1 MRKLFIP
8 LLLCSAL
15 EANEKN
21 GFFIEAGFETGL
33 LEGTQTQEKN
43 YTTTQTTTKTTTN
56 NYNYLPLNS
65 ILQRATNLFKDADIS
80 KLSFSSLSPVR
91 ASLDLSGHLT
101 IENFLPYNLN
111 NVKLSFTDA
120 QGNVIDLGVIETL
133 PKQSKIVLSYQ
144 QFNETKQV
152 FDNIMEEQKKYYEK
166 EAERRKNKTTSSVS
180 ETNREPS
187 FTFPTFEVLSTPH
200 SDPNTQ
206 RVFEALSKINTNLV
220 MKYSD
225 TNNFESA
232 KDKTEKFTAKT
243 AEEFTNLMLNMIAVL
258 DSQSWG
264 DAILNAP
271 FEFTDNKQS
280 GECTNKGDSNDNCV
294 YPQKNGLVKS
304 NVDKKYVLDKQ
315 SIVNNFRGKT
325 DLDVSLLNGAGVD
338 GLGSNTTPTNND
350 DGKNYGQLA
359 VVASALNPQ
368 KLFGTDYKTINLADL
383 RAILHEFSHT
393 KGYTHN
399 GNMTYQRVPVVGSN
413 GQQEKKDDGAL
424 KDSDGLPYNV
434 CSLYGGQ
441 GQPSFPSNYPNSIYH
456 NCADVPAGFLGV
468 TAAVWQQ
475 LINQNALPINF
486 ANLNSQTN
494 YNLNAT
500 LNTQDMANSV
510 IGTIQKTLTATSTTT
525 TTSYHHSKS
534 LQRFRSPLLGI
545 NVKIGYQNYFNDF
558 IGLAYYGII
567 KYNYAKAANQKVQ
580 QLSYGGGIDLLL
592 DFITTYSN
600 KNSPTGIQ
608 TRRNFS
614 SSFGIFGG
622 LRGLYNSYYAL
633 NKVKGSG
640 NLDAATGLNYRYKHS
655 KYSVGISIPL
665 IQRKASVISSGSDYT
680 NSFVFNEGA
689 SHFKVFFN
697 YGWVF

>member
-33 LEGTQTQEKN
+33 LEGTQTQEKRH
-43 YTTTQTTTKTTTN
+43 TTTKNTYAT
-56 NYNYLPLNS
+56 YNYLPTDAVLK
-65 ILQRATNLFKDADIS
+65 RAANLFTDAKSIS
-80 KLSFSSLSPVR
+80 QLNFSSLSPVKV
-91 ASLDLSGHLT
+91 LYIGGKLT

-120 QGNVIDLGVIETL
+120 QGNVIDLGVIETI
-133 PKQSKIVLSYQ
+133 PKHSKIVLPG
-144 QFNETKQV
+144 EA
-152 FDNIMEEQKKYYEK
+152 FDSLK
-166 EAERRKNKTTSSVS
+166 EAFDKIDPYTFFLPKFEATSTSVS
-180 ETNREPS
+180 
-187 FTFPTFEVLSTPH
+187 
-200 SDPNTQ
+200 DANTQ
-206 RVFEALSKINTNLV
+206 RVFETLNKIKTNLI
-220 MKYSD
+220 MKYSSENPSNFN
-225 TNNFESA
+225 TCPYNNNGNT
-232 KDKTEKFTAKT
+232 KNDCWQPFTPQT

-271 FEFTDNKQS
+271 FDFTNSPTDCDNDPSKCVNPGINGRVDSKVDQQYVLNKQ
-280 GECTNKGDSNDNCV
+280 G
-294 YPQKNGLVKS
+294 
-304 NVDKKYVLDKQ
+304 
-315 SIVNNFRGKT
+315 IVNNFRKKIEI
-325 DLDVSLLNGAGVD
+325 D
-338 GLGSNTTPTNND
+338 
-350 DGKNYGQLA
+350 A
-359 VVASALNPQ
+359 VVLKNSGVVGLANGYGNDGEYGTLGVEAYALDPK
-368 KLFGTDYKTINLADL
+368 KLFGNNLKTINLQDL
-383 RAILHEFSHT
+383 RTILHEFSHT
-393 KGYTHN
+393 KGYGHN
-399 GNMTYQRVPVVGSN
+399 GNMTYQRVPTGQNEN
-413 GQQEKKDDGAL
+413 GKP

-434 CSLYGGQ
+434 CSLYGSQ
-441 GQPSFPSNYPNSIYH
+441 GQSTFPSNYPNSIYH

-486 ANLNSQTN
+486 ANLGSQTN
-494 YNLNAT
+494 YNLNAS
-500 LNTQDMANSV
+500 LNTQDLANSMLS
-510 IGTIQKTLTATSTTT
+510 TIQKTFVTSSVTNHYV
-525 TTSYHHSKS
+525 SSAS
-534 LQRFRSPLLGI
+534 QSFRSPILGV
-545 NVKIGYQNYFNDF
+545 NAKIGYQNYFNDF

-600 KNSPTGIQ
+600 KNSPTDIQ
-608 TRRNFS
+608 TRKNFS

-640 NLDAATGLNYRYKHS
+640 NLDVATGLNYRYKHS

-665 IQRKASVISSGSDYT
+665 IQRKASIISSNGDYT

>member
-1 MRKLFIP
+1 MRKLFTSF
-8 LLLCSAL
+8 LLFSAL

-33 LEGTQTQEKN
+33 LEGTQTQEKRH
-43 YTTTQTTTKTTTN
+43 TTTKNTYAT
-56 NYNYLPLNS
+56 YNYLPTDAVLK
-65 ILQRATNLFKDADIS
+65 RAANLFTDAKSIS
-80 KLSFSSLSPVR
+80 QLNFSSLSPVKV
-91 ASLDLSGHLT
+91 LYIGGKLT
-101 IENFLPYNLN
+101 IENFLPYNLS
-111 NVKLSFTDA
+111 NVKISFTDA
-120 QGNVIDLGVIETL
+120 QGNMIDLGVIETI
-133 PKQSKIVLSYQ
+133 PKHSKIVLPG
-144 QFNETKQV
+144 EA
-152 FDNIMEEQKKYYEK
+152 FDSLK
-166 EAERRKNKTTSSVS
+166 EALDKIDPYTFFFPKFEATSTSVS
-180 ETNREPS
+180 
-187 FTFPTFEVLSTPH
+187 
-200 SDPNTQ
+200 DANTQ
-206 RVFEALSKINTNLV
+206 RVFETLNKIKTNLI
-220 MKYSD
+220 MKYSSENPSNFN
-225 TNNFESA
+225 TCPYHNNT
-232 KDKTEKFTAKT
+232 KNDCWQPFTPQT

-271 FEFTDNKQS
+271 FDFTNSSTDCDNDPSKCVNPGINGRVDSKVDQQYVLNKQ
-280 GECTNKGDSNDNCV
+280 G
-294 YPQKNGLVKS
+294 
-304 NVDKKYVLDKQ
+304 
-315 SIVNNFRGKT
+315 IVNNFRKKIEI
-325 DLDVSLLNGAGVD
+325 D
-338 GLGSNTTPTNND
+338 
-350 DGKNYGQLA
+350 A
-359 VVASALNPQ
+359 VVLKNSGVVGLANGYGNDGEYGTLGVEAYALDPK
-368 KLFGTDYKTINLADL
+368 KLFGNNLKTINLEDL
-383 RAILHEFSHT
+383 RTILHEFSHT
-393 KGYTHN
+393 KGYGHN
-399 GNMTYQRVPVVGSN
+399 GNMTYQRVPTGQNEN
-413 GQQEKKDDGAL
+413 GKP

-441 GQPSFPSNYPNSIYH
+441 GQSAFPSNYPNSIYH

-486 ANLNSQTN
+486 ANLGSQTN
-494 YNLNAT
+494 YNLNAS
-500 LNTQDMANSV
+500 LNTQDLANSMLS
-510 IGTIQKTLTATSTTT
+510 TIQKTFLTSSVTNHYFSSASQ
-525 TTSYHHSKS
+525 S
-534 LQRFRSPLLGI
+534 FRSPILGV
-545 NVKIGYQNYFNDF
+545 NAKIGYQNYFNDF

-600 KNSPTGIQ
+600 KNNPIDIQ

-640 NLDAATGLNYRYKHS
+640 NLDVATGLNYRYKHS

-665 IQRKASVISSGSDYT
+665 IQRKASIVSSNGDYT
-680 NSFVFNEGA
+680 NSLVFNEGA

>member
-33 LEGTQTQEKN
+33 LEGAQTQEKRH
-43 YTTTQTTTKTTTN
+43 TTTKNTYAT
-56 NYNYLPLNS
+56 YNYLPTDAVLK
-65 ILQRATNLFKDADIS
+65 RAANLFTDAKSIS
-80 KLSFSSLSPVR
+80 QLNFSSLSPVKV
-91 ASLDLSGHLT
+91 LYIGGKLT
-101 IENFLPYNLN
+101 IENFLPYNLS

-120 QGNVIDLGVIETL
+120 QGNIIDLGVIETI
-133 PKQSKIVLSYQ
+133 PKHSKIVLPG
-144 QFNETKQV
+144 EA
-152 FDNIMEEQKKYYEK
+152 FDSLK
-166 EAERRKNKTTSSVS
+166 EAFDKIDPYTFFFPKFEATSTSVS
-180 ETNREPS
+180 
-187 FTFPTFEVLSTPH
+187 
-200 SDPNTQ
+200 DANTQ
-206 RVFEALSKINTNLV
+206 RVFETLNKIKTNLI
-220 MKYSD
+220 MKYSNENPSNFS
-225 TNNFESA
+225 TCPYNNNGNT
-232 KDKTEKFTAKT
+232 KNDCWQPFTPQT

-271 FEFTDNKQS
+271 FDFTNSSTDCDNDPSKCVNPGINGRVDSKVDQQYVLNKQ
-280 GECTNKGDSNDNCV
+280 G
-294 YPQKNGLVKS
+294 
-304 NVDKKYVLDKQ
+304 
-315 SIVNNFRGKT
+315 IVNNFRKKIEI
-325 DLDVSLLNGAGVD
+325 D
-338 GLGSNTTPTNND
+338 
-350 DGKNYGQLA
+350 A
-359 VVASALNPQ
+359 VVLKNSGVVGLANGYGNDGEYGTLGVEAYALDPT
-368 KLFGTDYKTINLADL
+368 KLFGNNLKTINLADL
-383 RAILHEFSHT
+383 RTILHEFSHT

-399 GNMTYQRVPVVGSN
+399 GNMTYQRVPTGQNEN
-413 GQQEKKDDGAL
+413 GKP
-424 KDSDGLPYNV
+424 KDSDGFPYNV

-441 GQPSFPSNYPNSIYH
+441 GQSAFPSNYPNSIYH
-456 NCADVPAGFLGV
+456 NCTDVPAGFLGV

-494 YNLNAT
+494 YNLNAS
-500 LNTQDMANSV
+500 LNTQDLANSMLS
-510 IGTIQKTLTATSTTT
+510 TIQKTFVTSSVTNHYF
-525 TTSYHHSKS
+525 SSAS
-534 LQRFRSPLLGI
+534 QNFRSPILGV
-545 NVKIGYQNYFNDF
+545 NAKIGYQNYFNDF

-600 KNSPTGIQ
+600 KNSPIDIQ

-640 NLDAATGLNYRYKHS
+640 NLDVATGLNYRYKHS

-665 IQRKASVISSGSDYT
+665 IQRKASIVSSNGDYT

>member
-8 LLLCSAL
+8 LLLFSAL

-33 LEGTQTQEKN
+33 LEGTQTQEKRH
-43 YTTTQTTTKTTTN
+43 TTTKNTYAT
-56 NYNYLPLNS
+56 YNYLPTDT
-65 ILQRATNLFKDADIS
+65 ILKRAANLFTDAKSIS
-80 KLSFSSLSPVR
+80 QLNFSSLSPVKV
-91 ASLDLSGHLT
+91 LYIGGKLT
-101 IENFLPYNLN
+101 IENFLPYNLS

-120 QGNVIDLGVIETL
+120 QGNIIDLGVIETI
-133 PKQSKIVLSYQ
+133 PKHSKIVLPG
-144 QFNETKQV
+144 EA
-152 FDNIMEEQKKYYEK
+152 FDSLK
-166 EAERRKNKTTSSVS
+166 EAFDKIGPYTFFLPKFEATSTSVS
-180 ETNREPS
+180 
-187 FTFPTFEVLSTPH
+187 
-200 SDPNTQ
+200 DANTQ
-206 RVFEALSKINTNLV
+206 RVFETLNKIKTNLI
-220 MKYSD
+220 MKYSSENP
-225 TNNFESA
+225 NNFNTCPYNNNGNT
-232 KDKTEKFTAKT
+232 KNDCWQPFTPQT

-264 DAILNAP
+264 DAVLNAP
-271 FEFTDNKQS
+271 FEFTNSSTDCDNDPSKCVNPGINGRVDSKVDQQYVLNKQ
-280 GECTNKGDSNDNCV
+280 G
-294 YPQKNGLVKS
+294 
-304 NVDKKYVLDKQ
+304 
-315 SIVNNFRGKT
+315 IVNNFRKKIEI
-325 DLDVSLLNGAGVD
+325 D
-338 GLGSNTTPTNND
+338 
-350 DGKNYGQLA
+350 A
-359 VVASALNPQ
+359 VVLKNSGVVGLANGYGNDGEYGTLGVEAYALEPT
-368 KLFGTDYKTINLADL
+368 KLFGNNLKTINLADL
-383 RAILHEFSHT
+383 RTILHEFSHT
-393 KGYTHN
+393 KGYGHN
-399 GNMTYQRVPVVGSN
+399 GNMTYQRVPTGQNEN
-413 GQQEKKDDGAL
+413 GKP

-441 GQPSFPSNYPNSIYH
+441 GQSAFPSNYPNSIYH

-486 ANLNSQTN
+486 ANLGSQTN
-494 YNLNAT
+494 YNLNAS
-500 LNTQDMANSV
+500 LNTQDLANSMLS
-510 IGTIQKTLTATSTTT
+510 TIQKTFVTSSVTNHYF
-525 TTSYHHSKS
+525 SSAS
-534 LQRFRSPLLGI
+534 QSFRSPILGV
-545 NVKIGYQNYFNDF
+545 NAKIGYQNYFNDF

-580 QLSYGGGIDLLL
+580 QLSYGGGIDLLV

-600 KNSPTGIQ
+600 KNSSIDIQ

-640 NLDAATGLNYRYKHS
+640 NLDVATGLNYRYKHS

-665 IQRKASVISSGSDYT
+665 IQRKASVVSSDGDYT

>member
-8 LLLCSAL
+8 LLLCSVL

-33 LEGTQTQEKN
+33 LEGTQTQEKRH
-43 YTTTQTTTKTTTN
+43 TTTKNTYAT
-56 NYNYLPLNS
+56 YNYLPTDT
-65 ILQRATNLFKDADIS
+65 ILKRAANLFTNAEAIS
-80 KLSFSSLSPVR
+80 KLKFSSLSPVR
-91 ASLDLSGHLT
+91 VLYMLNGQLT
-101 IENFLPYNLN
+101 IENFLPYNLS

-120 QGNVIDLGVIETL
+120 QGNVIDLGVIETI
-133 PKQSKIVLSYQ
+133 PKHSKIVLPG
-144 QFNETKQV
+144 ET
-152 FDNIMEEQKKYYEK
+152 FDSLKIDPYTLFLPKI
-166 EAERRKNKTTSSVS
+166 EATSTSVS
-180 ETNREPS
+180 
-187 FTFPTFEVLSTPH
+187 
-200 SDPNTQ
+200 DANTQ
-206 RVFEALSKINTNLV
+206 RVFETLNKIKTNLV
-220 MKYSD
+220 VNYRNENK
-225 TNNFESA
+225 FEGHQNHWEA
-232 KDKTEKFTAKT
+232 FTPQT

-271 FEFTDNKQS
+271 FEFT
-280 GECTNKGDSNDNCV
+280 NKGGEECDTGKENECV
-294 YPQKNGLVKS
+294 NPGTNGLVNSQNKS
-304 NVDKKYVLDKQ
+304 YVLNKQ
-315 SIVNNFRGKT
+315 DIVNKFRNKA
-325 DLDVSLLNGAGVD
+325 DLDVVVLKDSGVV
-338 GLGSNTTPTNND
+338 GLGSDITPSNND
-350 DGKNYGQLA
+350 DGKHYGQLG
-359 VVASALNPQ
+359 VVASALDPT
-368 KLFGTDYKTINLADL
+368 KLFGNDLKTIKLEDL
-383 RAILHEFSHT
+383 RTILHEFSHT
-393 KGYTHN
+393 KGYGHN
-399 GNMTYQRVPVVGSN
+399 GNMTYQRVPTGQNEN
-413 GQQEKKDDGAL
+413 GKP

-441 GQPSFPSNYPNSIYH
+441 GQSAFPSNYPNSIYH

-486 ANLNSQTN
+486 ANLGSQTN
-494 YNLNAT
+494 YNLNAS
-500 LNTQDMANSV
+500 LNTQDLANSMLS
-510 IGTIQKTLTATSTTT
+510 TIQKTFVTSSVTNHY
-525 TTSYHHSKS
+525 SSS
-534 LQRFRSPLLGI
+534 ASQSFRSPILGV
-545 NVKIGYQNYFNDF
+545 NAKIGYQNYFNDF

-567 KYNYAKAANQKVQ
+567 KYNYAKASSEKVQ
-580 QLSYGGGIDLLL
+580 QLSYGGGIDLLV

-622 LRGLYNSYYAL
+622 LRGLYNSYYVL

-640 NLDAATGLNYRYKHS
+640 NLDVATGLNYRYKHS

>member
-1 MRKLFIP
+1 MKKLFIP
-8 LLLCSAL
+8 LLLFSAL

-33 LEGTQTQEKN
+33 LEGTQTQEKRH
-43 YTTTQTTTKTTTN
+43 TTTKNTYAT
-56 NYNYLPLNS
+56 YNYLPTDT
-65 ILQRATNLFKDADIS
+65 ILKRAANLFTNAEAIS
-80 KLSFSSLSPVR
+80 KLKFSSLSPVR
-91 ASLDLSGHLT
+91 VLYMYNGQLT

-120 QGNVIDLGVIETL
+120 QGNVIDLGVIETI
-133 PKQSKIVLSYQ
+133 PKHSKIVLPG
-144 QFNETKQV
+144 EA
-152 FDNIMEEQKKYYEK
+152 FDGLKIDPYTFLPKI
-166 EAERRKNKTTSSVS
+166 EATSTSVS
-180 ETNREPS
+180 
-187 FTFPTFEVLSTPH
+187 
-200 SDPNTQ
+200 DANTQ
-206 RVFEALSKINTNLV
+206 RVFETLNKIKTNLV
-220 MKYSD
+220 VNYRNENK
-225 TNNFESA
+225 FEGHQNHWEA
-232 KDKTEKFTAKT
+232 FTPQT

-271 FEFTDNKQS
+271 FEFT
-280 GECTNKGDSNDNCV
+280 NKGGEECDTSKENECV
-294 YPQKNGLVKS
+294 NPGTNGLVNPQNKS
-304 NVDKKYVLDKQ
+304 YVLNKQ
-315 SIVNNFRGKT
+315 DIVNKFRNKA
-325 DLDVSLLNGAGVD
+325 DLDVVVLKDSGVV
-338 GLGSNTTPTNND
+338 GLGSDITPSNND
-350 DGKNYGQLA
+350 DGKHYGQLG
-359 VVASALNPQ
+359 VVASALDPK
-368 KLFGTDYKTINLADL
+368 KLFGNDLKTINLEDL

-393 KGYTHN
+393 KGYGHN
-399 GNMTYQRVPVVGSN
+399 GNMTYQRVPTGQNEN
-413 GQQEKKDDGAL
+413 GKP

-434 CSLYGGQ
+434 CSLYGGSN
-441 GQPSFPSNYPNSIYH
+441 QPAFPSNYPNSIYH
-456 NCADVPAGFLGV
+456 NCTDVPAGFLGV

-494 YNLNAT
+494 YNLNAS
-500 LNTQDMANSV
+500 LNTQDLANSMLS
-510 IGTIQKTLTATSTTT
+510 TIQKTFVTSSVTNHY
-525 TTSYHHSKS
+525 SSS
-534 LQRFRSPLLGI
+534 ASQSFRSPILGV
-545 NVKIGYQNYFNDF
+545 NAKIGYQNYFNDF

-567 KYNYAKAANQKVQ
+567 KYNYAKASSEKVQ
-580 QLSYGGGIDLLL
+580 QLSYGGGIDLLV

-600 KNSPTGIQ
+600 KNNPTGVQ
-608 TRRNFS
+608 TRKNFS

-640 NLDAATGLNYRYKHS
+640 NLDVATGLNYRYKHS

-665 IQRKASVISSGSDYT
+665 IQRKASVVSSGSDYT

>member
-8 LLLCSAL
+8 LLLFSTL

-33 LEGTQTQEKN
+33 LEGTQTQEKRH
-43 YTTTQTTTKTTTN
+43 TTTKNTYAT
-56 NYNYLPLNS
+56 YNYLPTDT
-65 ILQRATNLFKDADIS
+65 ILKRAANLFTDAKSIS
-80 KLSFSSLSPVR
+80 QLNFSSLSPVKV
-91 ASLDLSGHLT
+91 LYIGGKLT
-101 IENFLPYNLN
+101 IENFLPYNLS

-120 QGNVIDLGVIETL
+120 QGNVTDLGVIETI
-133 PKQSKIVLSYQ
+133 PKHSKIVLPG
-144 QFNETKQV
+144 EA
-152 FDNIMEEQKKYYEK
+152 FDSLK
-166 EAERRKNKTTSSVS
+166 EAFDKIGPYTFFLPKFEATSTSVS
-180 ETNREPS
+180 
-187 FTFPTFEVLSTPH
+187 
-200 SDPNTQ
+200 DANTQ
-206 RVFEALSKINTNLV
+206 RVFETLNKIKTNLI
-220 MKYSD
+220 MKYSNENPSNFN
-225 TNNFESA
+225 TCPYNNNGNT
-232 KDKTEKFTAKT
+232 KNDCWQPFTPQT

-271 FEFTDNKQS
+271 FDFTNSSTDCDNDPSKCVNPGINGRVDSKVDQQYVLNKQ
-280 GECTNKGDSNDNCV
+280 G
-294 YPQKNGLVKS
+294 
-304 NVDKKYVLDKQ
+304 
-315 SIVNNFRGKT
+315 IVNNFRKKIEI
-325 DLDVSLLNGAGVD
+325 D
-338 GLGSNTTPTNND
+338 
-350 DGKNYGQLA
+350 A
-359 VVASALNPQ
+359 VVLKNSGVVGLANGYGNDGEYGTLGVEAYALEPQ
-368 KLFGTDYKTINLADL
+368 KLFGNNLKTINLEDL
-383 RAILHEFSHT
+383 RTILHEFSHT
-393 KGYTHN
+393 KGYGHN
-399 GNMTYQRVPVVGSN
+399 GNMTYQRVPTGQNEN
-413 GQQEKKDDGAL
+413 GKP

-441 GQPSFPSNYPNSIYH
+441 GQSAFPSNYPNSIYH

-486 ANLNSQTN
+486 ANLGSQTN
-494 YNLNAT
+494 YNLNAS
-500 LNTQDMANSV
+500 LNTQDLANSML
-510 IGTIQKTLTATSTTT
+510 GTIQKTFVTSSVTNHYF
-525 TTSYHHSKS
+525 SSAS
-534 LQRFRSPLLGI
+534 QSFRSPILGV
-545 NVKIGYQNYFNDF
+545 NAKIGYQNYFNDF

-580 QLSYGGGIDLLL
+580 QLSYGGGIDLLV

-640 NLDAATGLNYRYKHS
+640 NLDVATGLNYRYKHS

-665 IQRKASVISSGSDYT
+665 IQRKASVVSSDGDYT

>member
-8 LLLCSAL
+8 LLLFSAL

-33 LEGTQTQEKN
+33 LEGTQTQEKRH
-43 YTTTQTTTKTTTN
+43 TTTKNTYAT
-56 NYNYLPLNS
+56 YNYLPTDAVLK
-65 ILQRATNLFKDADIS
+65 RAANLFTSAEAIS
-80 KLSFSSLSPVR
+80 KLKFSSLSPVR
-91 ASLDLSGHLT
+91 VLYMYNGQLT
-101 IENFLPYNLN
+101 IENFLPYNLS

-120 QGNVIDLGVIETL
+120 QGNVIDLGVIETI
-133 PKQSKIVLSYQ
+133 PKHSKIVLPG
-144 QFNETKQV
+144 EA
-152 FDNIMEEQKKYYEK
+152 FDSLKIDPYTLFLPKI
-166 EAERRKNKTTSSVS
+166 EATSTSVS
-180 ETNREPS
+180 
-187 FTFPTFEVLSTPH
+187 
-200 SDPNTQ
+200 DANTQ
-206 RVFEALSKINTNLV
+206 RVFETLNKIKTDLV
-220 MKYSD
+220 VNYRNENK
-225 TNNFESA
+225 F
-232 KDKTEKFTAKT
+232 KDHENHWEAFTPQT

-271 FEFTDNKQS
+271 FEFTNSPTDCDNDPSKCVNPGTNGRVNSQNASYVLNKQ
-280 GECTNKGDSNDNCV
+280 D
-294 YPQKNGLVKS
+294 
-304 NVDKKYVLDKQ
+304 
-315 SIVNNFRGKT
+315 IVNKFRNKA
-325 DLDVSLLNGAGVD
+325 DLDVVVLKDSGVV
-338 GLGSNTTPTNND
+338 GLGSDITPSNND
-350 DGKNYGQLA
+350 DGKHYGQLG
-359 VVASALNPQ
+359 VVASALDPK
-368 KLFGTDYKTINLADL
+368 KLFGNNLKTINLEDL
-383 RAILHEFSHT
+383 RTILHEFSHT

-399 GNMTYQRVPVVGSN
+399 GNMTYQRVPTGQNEN
-413 GQQEKKDDGAL
+413 GKP

-441 GQPSFPSNYPNSIYH
+441 GQSAFPSNYPNSIYH

-486 ANLNSQTN
+486 ANLGSQTN
-494 YNLNAT
+494 YNLNAS
-500 LNTQDMANSV
+500 LNTQDLANSMLS
-510 IGTIQKTLTATSTTT
+510 TIQKTFVTSSVTNHYF
-525 TTSYHHSKS
+525 SSAS
-534 LQRFRSPLLGI
+534 QNFRSPILGV
-545 NVKIGYQNYFNDF
+545 NAKIGYQNYFNDF

-567 KYNYAKAANQKVQ
+567 KYNYAKASSEKVQ

-600 KNSPTGIQ
+600 KNSPIDIQ

-640 NLDAATGLNYRYKHS
+640 NLDVATGLNYRYKHS

-665 IQRKASVISSGSDYT
+665 IQRKASIVSSDGDYT

>member
-1 MRKLFIP
+1 MKKLFIP
-8 LLLCSAL
+8 LLLFSAL

-33 LEGTQTQEKN
+33 LEGTQTQEKRH
-43 YTTTQTTTKTTTN
+43 TTTKNTYAT
-56 NYNYLPLNS
+56 YSYLPTDT
-65 ILQRATNLFKDADIS
+65 ILKRAASLFTNAEAIS
-80 KLSFSSLSPVR
+80 KLKFSSLSPVR
-91 ASLDLSGHLT
+91 VLYRYNGQLT
-101 IENFLPYNLN
+101 IENFLPYNLS

-120 QGNVIDLGVIETL
+120 QGNVIDLGVIETI
-133 PKQSKIVLSYQ
+133 PKHSKIVLPG
-144 QFNETKQV
+144 EA
-152 FDNIMEEQKKYYEK
+152 FDSLKIDPYTLFLPNLPKI
-166 EAERRKNKTTSSVS
+166 EATSTSI
-180 ETNREPS
+180 
-187 FTFPTFEVLSTPH
+187 
-200 SDPNTQ
+200 SDANTQ
-206 RVFEALSKINTNLV
+206 RVFETLNKIKTNLV
-220 MKYSD
+220 VNYRNENK
-225 TNNFESA
+225 FEGHQNHWEA
-232 KDKTEKFTAKT
+232 FTPQT

-271 FEFTDNKQS
+271 FEFTNKGGG
-280 GECTNKGDSNDNCV
+280 GECDTSKENECV
-294 YPQKNGLVKS
+294 NPGTNGLVNS
-304 NVDKKYVLDKQ
+304 QNQQYVLNKQ
-315 SIVNNFRGKT
+315 DIVNKFRNKA
-325 DLDVSLLNGAGVD
+325 DLDVVILKDSGVV
-338 GLGSNTTPTNND
+338 GLGSDITPSNND
-350 DGKNYGQLA
+350 DGKHYGQLG
-359 VVASALNPQ
+359 VVASALDPK
-368 KLFGTDYKTINLADL
+368 KLFGNDLKTINLEDL
-383 RAILHEFSHT
+383 RTILHEFSHT

-399 GNMTYQRVPVVGSN
+399 GNMTYQRVPVTKDGQVEKDNN
-413 GQQEKKDDGAL
+413 GKP

-434 CSLYGGQ
+434 CSLYGGSN
-441 GQPSFPSNYPNSIYH
+441 QPAFPSNYPNSIYH

-475 LINQNALPINF
+475 LINQNALPINY
-486 ANLNSQTN
+486 ANLGSQTN
-494 YNLNAT
+494 YNLNAS
-500 LNTQDMANSV
+500 LNTQDLANSMLS
-510 IGTIQKTLTATSTTT
+510 TIQKTFVTSSVTNHY
-525 TTSYHHSKS
+525 SSS
-534 LQRFRSPLLGI
+534 ASQSFRSPILGV
-545 NVKIGYQNYFNDF
+545 NAKIGYQNYFNDF

-567 KYNYAKAANQKVQ
+567 KYNYSKALNQKFQ

-622 LRGLYNSYYAL
+622 LRGLYNSYYVL

-640 NLDAATGLNYRYKHS
+640 NLDVATGLNYRYKHS

-665 IQRKASVISSGSDYT
+665 IQRKASVVSSGSDYT

>member
-8 LLLCSAL
+8 LLLFSAL

-33 LEGTQTQEKN
+33 LEGTQTQEKRH
-43 YTTTQTTTKTTTN
+43 TTTKNTYTT
-56 NYNYLPLNS
+56 YNYLPTDT
-65 ILQRATNLFKDADIS
+65 ILKRAANLFTNAEAIS
-80 KLSFSSLSPVR
+80 KLKFSSLSPVR
-91 ASLDLSGHLT
+91 VLYMYNGQLT
-101 IENFLPYNLN
+101 IENFLPYNLS

-120 QGNVIDLGVIETL
+120 QGNVIDLGVIETIPKHSKIILPGEAFDGLKIDPYTLFL
-133 PKQSKIVLSYQ
+133 PKI
-144 QFNETKQV
+144 
-152 FDNIMEEQKKYYEK
+152 
-166 EAERRKNKTTSSVS
+166 EATSTSVS
-180 ETNREPS
+180 
-187 FTFPTFEVLSTPH
+187 
-200 SDPNTQ
+200 DANTQ
-206 RVFEALSKINTNLV
+206 RVFETLNKIKTDLV
-220 MKYSD
+220 VNYRNENK
-225 TNNFESA
+225 F
-232 KDKTEKFTAKT
+232 KDHENHWEAFTPQT

-271 FEFTDNKQS
+271 FDF
-280 GECTNKGDSNDNCV
+280 TNKGGEECDTSKENECV
-294 YPQKNGLVKS
+294 NPGTNGRVNS
-304 NVDKKYVLDKQ
+304 QNASYVLNKQ
-315 SIVNNFRGKT
+315 DIVNKFRNKA
-325 DLDVSLLNGAGVD
+325 DLDVVVLKDSGVV
-338 GLGSNTTPTNND
+338 GLGSDITPSNND
-350 DGKNYGQLA
+350 DGKHYGQLG
-359 VVASALNPQ
+359 VVASALDPK
-368 KLFGTDYKTINLADL
+368 KLFGNNLKTINLEDL
-383 RAILHEFSHT
+383 RTILHEFSHT
-393 KGYTHN
+393 KGYGHN
-399 GNMTYQRVPVVGSN
+399 GNMTYQRVPTGQNEN
-413 GQQEKKDDGAL
+413 GKP

-441 GQPSFPSNYPNSIYH
+441 GQSAFPSNYPNSIYH

-486 ANLNSQTN
+486 ANLGSQTN
-494 YNLNAT
+494 YNLNAS
-500 LNTQDMANSV
+500 LNTQDLANSMLS
-510 IGTIQKTLTATSTTT
+510 TIQKTFVTSSVTNHYF
-525 TTSYHHSKS
+525 SSAS
-534 LQRFRSPLLGI
+534 QSFRSPILGV
-545 NVKIGYQNYFNDF
+545 NAKIGYQNYFNDF

-567 KYNYAKAANQKVQ
+567 KYNYAKASSEKVQ

-600 KNSPTGIQ
+600 KNSPIDIQ
-608 TRRNFS
+608 TKRNFS

-640 NLDAATGLNYRYKHS
+640 NLDVATGLNYRYKHS

-665 IQRKASVISSGSDYT
+665 IQRKASIVSSDGDYT

>member
-33 LEGTQTQEKN
+33 LEGTQTQEKRH
-43 YTTTQTTTKTTTN
+43 TTTKNTYAT
-56 NYNYLPLNS
+56 YNYLPTDAVLK
-65 ILQRATNLFKDADIS
+65 RAANLFTDAKSIS
-80 KLSFSSLSPVR
+80 QLNFSSLSPVKV
-91 ASLDLSGHLT
+91 LYIGGKLT

-120 QGNVIDLGVIETL
+120 QGNIIDLGVIETI
-133 PKQSKIVLSYQ
+133 PKHSKIVLPG
-144 QFNETKQV
+144 ET
-152 FDNIMEEQKKYYEK
+152 FDSLK
-166 EAERRKNKTTSSVS
+166 EAFDKIDPYTFFLPKFEATSTSVS
-180 ETNREPS
+180 
-187 FTFPTFEVLSTPH
+187 
-200 SDPNTQ
+200 DANTQ
-206 RVFEALSKINTNLV
+206 RVFETLNKIKTNLI
-220 MKYSD
+220 MKYSNENP
-225 TNNFESA
+225 NNFNTCPYNNNGNT
-232 KDKTEKFTAKT
+232 KNDCWQPFTPQT

-271 FEFTDNKQS
+271 FEFTNSSTDCDNDSSKCVNPGINGRVDSQNASYVLNKQ
-280 GECTNKGDSNDNCV
+280 G
-294 YPQKNGLVKS
+294 
-304 NVDKKYVLDKQ
+304 
-315 SIVNNFRGKT
+315 IVNNFRKKIEI
-325 DLDVSLLNGAGVD
+325 D
-338 GLGSNTTPTNND
+338 
-350 DGKNYGQLA
+350 A
-359 VVASALNPQ
+359 VVLKNSGVVGLANGYGNDGEYGTLGVEAYALDPT
-368 KLFGTDYKTINLADL
+368 KLFGNNLKTINLADL
-383 RAILHEFSHT
+383 RTILHEFSHT
-393 KGYTHN
+393 KGYGHN
-399 GNMTYQRVPVVGSN
+399 GNMTYQRVPTGQNEN
-413 GQQEKKDDGAL
+413 GKP

-441 GQPSFPSNYPNSIYH
+441 GQSAFPSNYPNSIYH

-486 ANLNSQTN
+486 ANLGSQTN
-494 YNLNAT
+494 YNLNAS
-500 LNTQDMANSV
+500 LNTQDLANSMLS
-510 IGTIQKTLTATSTTT
+510 TIQKTFVTSSVTNHYF
-525 TTSYHHSKS
+525 SSAS
-534 LQRFRSPLLGI
+534 QSFRSPILGV
-545 NVKIGYQNYFNDF
+545 NAKIGYQNYFNDF

-580 QLSYGGGIDLLL
+580 QLSYGGGIDLLV

-600 KNSPTGIQ
+600 KNNPIDIQ

-640 NLDAATGLNYRYKHS
+640 NLDVATGLNYRYKHS

-665 IQRKASVISSGSDYT
+665 IQRKASIVSSGSDYT
-680 NSFVFNEGA
+680 NSLVFNEGA

>member
-33 LEGTQTQEKN
+33 LEGTQTQEKRH
-43 YTTTQTTTKTTTN
+43 TTTKNTYAT
-56 NYNYLPLNS
+56 YNYLPTDT
-65 ILQRATNLFKDADIS
+65 ILKRAANLFTDAKSIS
-80 KLSFSSLSPVR
+80 QLNFSSLSPVKV
-91 ASLDLSGHLT
+91 LYIGGKLT
-101 IENFLPYNLN
+101 IENFLPYNLS

-120 QGNVIDLGVIETL
+120 QGNIIDLGVIETI
-133 PKQSKIVLSYQ
+133 PKHSKIVLPG
-144 QFNETKQV
+144 EA
-152 FDNIMEEQKKYYEK
+152 FDSLK
-166 EAERRKNKTTSSVS
+166 EAFDKIDPYTFFLPKFEATSTSVS
-180 ETNREPS
+180 
-187 FTFPTFEVLSTPH
+187 
-200 SDPNTQ
+200 DANTQ
-206 RVFEALSKINTNLV
+206 RVFGTLNKIKTNLI
-220 MKYSD
+220 MKYSNENPSNFN
-225 TNNFESA
+225 TCPYNNNGNT
-232 KDKTEKFTAKT
+232 KNDCWQPFTPQT

-271 FEFTDNKQS
+271 FDFTNSSTDCDNDPSKCVNPGINGRVDSKVDQQYVLNKQ
-280 GECTNKGDSNDNCV
+280 G
-294 YPQKNGLVKS
+294 
-304 NVDKKYVLDKQ
+304 
-315 SIVNNFRGKT
+315 IVNNFRKKIEI
-325 DLDVSLLNGAGVD
+325 D
-338 GLGSNTTPTNND
+338 
-350 DGKNYGQLA
+350 A
-359 VVASALNPQ
+359 VVLKNSGVVGLANGYGNDGEYGTLGVEAYALEPQ
-368 KLFGTDYKTINLADL
+368 KLFGNNLKTINLQDL
-383 RAILHEFSHT
+383 RTILHEFSHT
-393 KGYTHN
+393 KGYGHN
-399 GNMTYQRVPVVGSN
+399 GNMTYQRVPTGQNEN
-413 GQQEKKDDGAL
+413 GKP

-441 GQPSFPSNYPNSIYH
+441 GQSAFPSNYPNSIYH

-486 ANLNSQTN
+486 ANLGSQTN
-494 YNLNAT
+494 YNLNAS
-500 LNTQDMANSV
+500 LNTQDLANSMLS
-510 IGTIQKTLTATSTTT
+510 TIQKTFVTSSVTNHYV
-525 TTSYHHSKS
+525 SSAS
-534 LQRFRSPLLGI
+534 QSFRSPILGV
-545 NVKIGYQNYFNDF
+545 NAKIGYQNYFNDF

-580 QLSYGGGIDLLL
+580 QLSYGGGIDLLV

-622 LRGLYNSYYAL
+622 LRGLYNSYYVL

-640 NLDAATGLNYRYKHS
+640 NLDVATGLNYRYKHS

-665 IQRKASVISSGSDYT
+665 IQRKASVVSSDGDYT

>member
-33 LEGTQTQEKN
+33 LEGTQTQE
-43 YTTTQTTTKTTTN
+43 QRRTTTKNTYAT
-56 NYNYLPLNS
+56 YNYLPTDAVLK
-65 ILQRATNLFKDADIS
+65 RAANLFTNAEAIS
-80 KLSFSSLSPVR
+80 KLKFSSLSPVR
-91 ASLDLSGHLT
+91 VLYMYNGQLT

-120 QGNVIDLGVIETL
+120 QGNVIDLGVIETI
-133 PKQSKIVLSYQ
+133 PKHSKIVLPG
-144 QFNETKQV
+144 EA
-152 FDNIMEEQKKYYEK
+152 FDSLKVDPYTLFLPKI
-166 EAERRKNKTTSSVS
+166 EATSTSVS
-180 ETNREPS
+180 
-187 FTFPTFEVLSTPH
+187 
-200 SDPNTQ
+200 DANTQ
-206 RVFEALSKINTNLV
+206 RVFETLNKIKTDLV
-220 MKYSD
+220 VNYRNENK
-225 TNNFESA
+225 F
-232 KDKTEKFTAKT
+232 KDHENHWEAFTPQT

-271 FEFTDNKQS
+271 FDF
-280 GECTNKGDSNDNCV
+280 TNKGGEECDTGKENECV
-294 YPQKNGLVKS
+294 NPGTNGRVNS
-304 NVDKKYVLDKQ
+304 QNASYVLNKQ
-315 SIVNNFRGKT
+315 DIVNKFRNKA
-325 DLDVSLLNGAGVD
+325 DLDVVVLKDSGVV
-338 GLGSNTTPTNND
+338 GLGSDITPSNND
-350 DGKNYGQLA
+350 DGKHYGQLG
-359 VVASALNPQ
+359 VVASALDPK
-368 KLFGTDYKTINLADL
+368 KLFGNNLKTINLQDL
-383 RAILHEFSHT
+383 RTILHEFSHT

-399 GNMTYQRVPVVGSN
+399 GNMTYQRVPTGQNEN
-413 GQQEKKDDGAL
+413 GKP

-441 GQPSFPSNYPNSIYH
+441 GQSAFPSNYPNSIYH

-486 ANLNSQTN
+486 ANLGSQTN
-494 YNLNAT
+494 YNLNAS
-500 LNTQDMANSV
+500 LNTQDLANSMLS
-510 IGTIQKTLTATSTTT
+510 TIQKTFVTFSVTNHYFSSAS
-525 TTSYHHSKS
+525 
-534 LQRFRSPLLGI
+534 QNFRSPILGV
-545 NVKIGYQNYFNDF
+545 NAKIGYQNYFNDF

-567 KYNYAKAANQKVQ
+567 KYNYAKASSEKVQ

-600 KNSPTGIQ
+600 KNSPIDIQ

-640 NLDAATGLNYRYKHS
+640 NLDVATGLNYRYKHS

-665 IQRKASVISSGSDYT
+665 IQRKASIVSSNGDYT
-680 NSFVFNEGA
+680 NSLVFNEGA

>member
-8 LLLCSAL
+8 LLLFSAL

-33 LEGTQTQEKN
+33 LEGTQTQEKRH
-43 YTTTQTTTKTTTN
+43 TTTKNTYAT
-56 NYNYLPLNS
+56 YNYLPTDT
-65 ILQRATNLFKDADIS
+65 ILKRAANLFTDAKSIS
-80 KLSFSSLSPVR
+80 QLKFSSLSPVR
-91 ASLDLSGHLT
+91 VLYMYNGQLT
-101 IENFLPYNLN
+101 IENFLPYNLS

-120 QGNVIDLGVIETL
+120 QGNVIDLGVIETI
-133 PKQSKIVLSYQ
+133 PKHSKIVLPG
-144 QFNETKQV
+144 EA
-152 FDNIMEEQKKYYEK
+152 FDSLKIDHYTFLPKIEV
-166 EAERRKNKTTSSVS
+166 TSTSVS
-180 ETNREPS
+180 
-187 FTFPTFEVLSTPH
+187 
-200 SDPNTQ
+200 DANTQ
-206 RVFEALSKINTNLV
+206 RVFETLNKIKTDLV
-220 MKYSD
+220 VNYRNENK
-225 TNNFESA
+225 F
-232 KDKTEKFTAKT
+232 KDHENHWEAFTPQT

-264 DAILNAP
+264 DAVLNAP
-271 FEFTDNKQS
+271 FDFTNSSTDCDNDPSKCVNPGINGRVNSQNKSYVLNKQ
-280 GECTNKGDSNDNCV
+280 D
-294 YPQKNGLVKS
+294 
-304 NVDKKYVLDKQ
+304 
-315 SIVNNFRGKT
+315 IVNKFRNKA
-325 DLDVSLLNGAGVD
+325 DLDVVVLKDSGVV
-338 GLGSNTTPTNND
+338 GLGSDITPSNND
-350 DGKNYGQLA
+350 DGKHYGQLG
-359 VVASALNPQ
+359 VVASALDPT
-368 KLFGTDYKTINLADL
+368 KLFGNDLKTINLEDL
-383 RAILHEFSHT
+383 RTILHEFSHT

-399 GNMTYQRVPVVGSN
+399 GNMTYQRVPTGQNEN
-413 GQQEKKDDGAL
+413 GKP

-434 CSLYGGQ
+434 CSLYGGSNQ
-441 GQPSFPSNYPNSIYH
+441 SAFPSNYPNSIYH

-475 LINQNALPINF
+475 LINQNALPINY
-486 ANLNSQTN
+486 ANLGSQTN
-494 YNLNAT
+494 YNLNAS
-500 LNTQDMANSV
+500 LNTQDLANSML
-510 IGTIQKTLTATSTTT
+510 GTIQKTFVTSSVTNHYF
-525 TTSYHHSKS
+525 SSAS
-534 LQRFRSPLLGI
+534 QSFRSPILGV
-545 NVKIGYQNYFNDF
+545 NAKIGYQNYFNDF

-580 QLSYGGGIDLLL
+580 QLSYGGGIDLLV

-600 KNSPTGIQ
+600 KNNPTGIQ

-640 NLDAATGLNYRYKHS
+640 NLDVATGLNYRYKHS

-665 IQRKASVISSGSDYT
+665 IQRKASVVSSDGDYT

>member
-8 LLLCSAL
+8 LLLFSAL

-33 LEGTQTQEKN
+33 LEGVQTQEKRH
-43 YTTTQTTTKTTTN
+43 TTTKNTYAT
-56 NYNYLPLNS
+56 YNYLPTDAVLK
-65 ILQRATNLFKDADIS
+65 RAANLFTDAKSIS
-80 KLSFSSLSPVR
+80 QLNFSSLSPVKV
-91 ASLDLSGHLT
+91 LYIGGKLT
-101 IENFLPYNLN
+101 IENFLPYNLS

-120 QGNVIDLGVIETL
+120 QGNMIDLGVIETI
-133 PKQSKIVLSYQ
+133 PKHSKIVLPG
-144 QFNETKQV
+144 EA
-152 FDNIMEEQKKYYEK
+152 FDSLK
-166 EAERRKNKTTSSVS
+166 EAFDKIDPYTFFFPKFEATSTSVS
-180 ETNREPS
+180 
-187 FTFPTFEVLSTPH
+187 
-200 SDPNTQ
+200 DANTQ
-206 RVFEALSKINTNLV
+206 RVFETLNKIKTNLI
-220 MKYSD
+220 MKYSNENPSNFN
-225 TNNFESA
+225 TCPYNNNGNT
-232 KDKTEKFTAKT
+232 KNDCWQPFTPQT

-271 FEFTDNKQS
+271 FDFTNSSTDCDNDPSKCVNPGINGRVDSKVDQQYVLNKQ
-280 GECTNKGDSNDNCV
+280 G
-294 YPQKNGLVKS
+294 
-304 NVDKKYVLDKQ
+304 
-315 SIVNNFRGKT
+315 IVNNFRKKIEI
-325 DLDVSLLNGAGVD
+325 D
-338 GLGSNTTPTNND
+338 
-350 DGKNYGQLA
+350 A
-359 VVASALNPQ
+359 VVLKNSGVVGLANGYGNDGEYGTLGVEASALDPT
-368 KLFGTDYKTINLADL
+368 KLFSDNLKTINLEDL
-383 RAILHEFSHT
+383 RTILHEFSHT

-399 GNMTYQRVPVVGSN
+399 GNMTYQRVPTGQNEN
-413 GQQEKKDDGAL
+413 GKP

-434 CSLYGGQ
+434 CSLYGGSN
-441 GQPSFPSNYPNSIYH
+441 QPAFPSNYPNSIYH

-486 ANLNSQTN
+486 ANLGSQTN
-494 YNLNAT
+494 YNLNAS
-500 LNTQDMANSV
+500 LNTQDLANSMLN
-510 IGTIQKTLTATSTTT
+510 TIQKTFVTSSVTNHY
-525 TTSYHHSKS
+525 SSS
-534 LQRFRSPLLGI
+534 ASQSFRSPILGV
-545 NVKIGYQNYFNDF
+545 NAKIGYQNYFNDF

-567 KYNYAKAANQKVQ
+567 KYNYAKAINQKVQ

-600 KNSPTGIQ
+600 KNSPTGVQ
-608 TRRNFS
+608 TKRNFS

-622 LRGLYNSYYAL
+622 LRGLYNSYYVL

-640 NLDAATGLNYRYKHS
+640 NLDVATGLNYRYKHS

-665 IQRKASVISSGSDYT
+665 IQRKASVVSSGSDYT

>member
-33 LEGTQTQEKN
+33 LEGTQTQEKRH
-43 YTTTQTTTKTTTN
+43 TTTKNTYAT
-56 NYNYLPLNS
+56 YNYLPTDAVLK
-65 ILQRATNLFKDADIS
+65 RAANLFTDAKSIS
-80 KLSFSSLSPVR
+80 QLNFSSLSPVKV
-91 ASLDLSGHLT
+91 LYIGGKLT
-101 IENFLPYNLN
+101 IENFLPYNLS

-120 QGNVIDLGVIETL
+120 QGNVIDLGVIETI
-133 PKQSKIVLSYQ
+133 PKHSKIVLPG
-144 QFNETKQV
+144 EA
-152 FDNIMEEQKKYYEK
+152 FDSLK
-166 EAERRKNKTTSSVS
+166 EAFDKIGPYTFFLPKFEATSTSVS
-180 ETNREPS
+180 
-187 FTFPTFEVLSTPH
+187 
-200 SDPNTQ
+200 DANTQ
-206 RVFEALSKINTNLV
+206 RVFETLNKIKTNLI
-220 MKYSD
+220 MKYSNENP
-225 TNNFESA
+225 NNFNTCPYNNNGNT
-232 KDKTEKFTAKT
+232 KNDCWQPFTPQT

-271 FEFTDNKQS
+271 FEFTNSSTDCDNDPSKCVNPGINGRVDSKVDQQYVLNKQ
-280 GECTNKGDSNDNCV
+280 G
-294 YPQKNGLVKS
+294 
-304 NVDKKYVLDKQ
+304 
-315 SIVNNFRGKT
+315 IVNNFRKKIEI
-325 DLDVSLLNGAGVD
+325 D
-338 GLGSNTTPTNND
+338 
-350 DGKNYGQLA
+350 A
-359 VVASALNPQ
+359 VVLKNSGVVGLANGYGNDGEYGTLGVEAYALDPT
-368 KLFGTDYKTINLADL
+368 KLFGNNLKTINLADL
-383 RAILHEFSHT
+383 RTILHEFSHT

-399 GNMTYQRVPVVGSN
+399 GNMTYQRVPTGQNEN
-413 GQQEKKDDGAL
+413 GKP

-441 GQPSFPSNYPNSIYH
+441 GQSAFPSNYPNSIYH

-486 ANLNSQTN
+486 ANLGSQTN
-494 YNLNAT
+494 YNLNAS
-500 LNTQDMANSV
+500 LNTQDLANSMLS
-510 IGTIQKTLTATSTTT
+510 TIQKTFVTSSVTNHYF
-525 TTSYHHSKS
+525 SSAS
-534 LQRFRSPLLGI
+534 QNFRSPILGV
-545 NVKIGYQNYFNDF
+545 NAKIGYQNYFNDF

-567 KYNYAKAANQKVQ
+567 KYNYAKASSEKVQ

-600 KNSPTGIQ
+600 KNSPTDIQ

-622 LRGLYNSYYAL
+622 LRGLYNSYYVL

-640 NLDAATGLNYRYKHS
+640 NLDVATGLNYRYKHS

-665 IQRKASVISSGSDYT
+665 IQRKASVVSSGGDYT

>member
-8 LLLCSAL
+8 LLLFSAL

-33 LEGTQTQEKN
+33 LEGTQTQEKRH
-43 YTTTQTTTKTTTN
+43 TTTKNTYAT
-56 NYNYLPLNS
+56 YNYLPTDAVLK
-65 ILQRATNLFKDADIS
+65 RAANLFTDAKSIS
-80 KLSFSSLSPVR
+80 QLNFSSLSPVKV
-91 ASLDLSGHLT
+91 LYIGGKLT
-101 IENFLPYNLN
+101 IENFLPYNLS

-120 QGNVIDLGVIETL
+120 QGNIIDLGVIETI
-133 PKQSKIVLSYQ
+133 PKHSKIVLPG
-144 QFNETKQV
+144 EA
-152 FDNIMEEQKKYYEK
+152 FDSLK
-166 EAERRKNKTTSSVS
+166 EAFDKIDPYTFFFPKFEATSTSI
-180 ETNREPS
+180 
-187 FTFPTFEVLSTPH
+187 
-200 SDPNTQ
+200 SDANTQ
-206 RVFEALSKINTNLV
+206 RVFETLNKIKTNLI
-220 MKYSD
+220 MKYSNENPSNFN
-225 TNNFESA
+225 TCPYNNNGNT
-232 KDKTEKFTAKT
+232 KNDCWQPFTPQT

-271 FEFTDNKQS
+271 FDFTNSPTDCDNDPSKCVNPGINGRVDSKVDQQYVLNKQ
-280 GECTNKGDSNDNCV
+280 G
-294 YPQKNGLVKS
+294 
-304 NVDKKYVLDKQ
+304 
-315 SIVNNFRGKT
+315 IVNNFRKKIEI
-325 DLDVSLLNGAGVD
+325 D
-338 GLGSNTTPTNND
+338 
-350 DGKNYGQLA
+350 A
-359 VVASALNPQ
+359 VVLKNSGVVGLANGYGNDGEYGTLGVEAYALDPT
-368 KLFGTDYKTINLADL
+368 KLFGNNLKTINLADL
-383 RAILHEFSHT
+383 RTILHEFSHT
-393 KGYTHN
+393 KGYGHN
-399 GNMTYQRVPVVGSN
+399 GNMTYQRVPTGQNEN
-413 GQQEKKDDGAL
+413 GKP

-441 GQPSFPSNYPNSIYH
+441 GQSAFPSNYPNSIYH

-486 ANLNSQTN
+486 ANLGSQTN
-494 YNLNAT
+494 YNLNAS
-500 LNTQDMANSV
+500 LNTQDLANSMLS
-510 IGTIQKTLTATSTTT
+510 TIQKTFVTSSVTNHYF
-525 TTSYHHSKS
+525 SSAS
-534 LQRFRSPLLGI
+534 QNFRSPILGV
-545 NVKIGYQNYFNDF
+545 NAKIGYQNYFNDF

-580 QLSYGGGIDLLL
+580 QLSYGGGIDLLV

-600 KNSPTGIQ
+600 KNSPIDIQ

-640 NLDAATGLNYRYKHS
+640 NLDVATGLNYRYKHS

-665 IQRKASVISSGSDYT
+665 IQRKASIVSSNGDYT

>member
-8 LLLCSAL
+8 LLLFSAL

-33 LEGTQTQEKN
+33 LEGTQTQEKRH
-43 YTTTQTTTKTTTN
+43 TTTKNTYAT
-56 NYNYLPLNS
+56 YNYLPTDAVLK
-65 ILQRATNLFKDADIS
+65 RAANLFTNAEAIS
-80 KLSFSSLSPVR
+80 KLKFSSLSPVR
-91 ASLDLSGHLT
+91 VSYMLNGQLT
-101 IENFLPYNLN
+101 IENFLPYNLS

-120 QGNVIDLGVIETL
+120 QGNVIDLGVIETI
-133 PKQSKIVLSYQ
+133 PKHSKIVLPG
-144 QFNETKQV
+144 EA
-152 FDNIMEEQKKYYEK
+152 FDSLKVDPYTLFLPKI
-166 EAERRKNKTTSSVS
+166 EATSTSVS
-180 ETNREPS
+180 
-187 FTFPTFEVLSTPH
+187 
-200 SDPNTQ
+200 DANTQ
-206 RVFEALSKINTNLV
+206 RVFETLNKIKTDLV
-220 MKYSD
+220 VNYRNENK
-225 TNNFESA
+225 FEGHQNHWEA
-232 KDKTEKFTAKT
+232 FTPQT
-243 AEEFTNLMLNMIAVL
+243 AEKFTNLMLNMIAVL

-271 FEFTDNKQS
+271 FEFTNKGGG
-280 GECTNKGDSNDNCV
+280 GECDTSKENDCV
-294 YPQKNGLVKS
+294 NPGTNGLVNSQNKS
-304 NVDKKYVLDKQ
+304 YVLNKQ
-315 SIVNNFRGKT
+315 DIVNKFRNKA
-325 DLDVSLLNGAGVD
+325 DLDVVVLKDSGVV
-338 GLGSNTTPTNND
+338 GLGSDITPSNND
-350 DGKNYGQLA
+350 DGKHYGQLG
-359 VVASALNPQ
+359 VVASALDPT
-368 KLFGTDYKTINLADL
+368 KLFGNDLKTINLQDL
-383 RAILHEFSHT
+383 RTILHEFSHT
-393 KGYTHN
+393 KGYGHN
-399 GNMTYQRVPVVGSN
+399 GNMTYQRVPTGQNEN
-413 GQQEKKDDGAL
+413 GKP

-441 GQPSFPSNYPNSIYH
+441 GQSAFPSNYPNSIYH

-494 YNLNAT
+494 YNLNAS
-500 LNTQDMANSV
+500 LNTQDLANSMLS
-510 IGTIQKTLTATSTTT
+510 TIQKTFVTSSVTNHY
-525 TTSYHHSKS
+525 SSS
-534 LQRFRSPLLGI
+534 ASQSFRSPILGV
-545 NVKIGYQNYFNDF
+545 NAKIGYQNYFNDF

-580 QLSYGGGIDLLL
+580 QLSYGGGIDLLV

-600 KNSPTGIQ
+600 KNNPIDIQ

-640 NLDAATGLNYRYKHS
+640 NLDVATGLNYRYKHS

-665 IQRKASVISSGSDYT
+665 IQRKASVVSSNGDYT

>member
-1 MRKLFIP
+1 MRKLFTSF
-8 LLLCSAL
+8 LLFSAL

-33 LEGTQTQEKN
+33 LEGTQTQEKRH
-43 YTTTQTTTKTTTN
+43 TTTKNTYAT
-56 NYNYLPLNS
+56 YNYLPTDT
-65 ILQRATNLFKDADIS
+65 ILKRAANLFTSTDITKLKFSTKNPVSVHMGFVNSNPTNGKPS
-80 KLSFSSLSPVR
+80 KV
-91 ASLDLSGHLT
+91 T
-101 IENFLPYNLN
+101 MIVENFLPYNLS
-111 NVKLSFTDA
+111 NVRLFFKDNK
-120 QGNVIDLGVIETL
+120 GKVIDLGVLETI
-133 PKQSKIVLSYQ
+133 PKHSKIVLPE
-144 QFNETKQV
+144 NI
-152 FDNIMEEQKKYYEK
+152 FDKIKLDDPY
-166 EAERRKNKTTSSVS
+166 
-180 ETNREPS
+180 
-187 FTFPTFEVLSTPH
+187 FFPTFEATSTSV
-200 SDPNTQ
+200 SDANTQ
-206 RVFEALSKINTNLV
+206 RVFETLNKIKTDLV
-220 MKYSD
+220 VNYRNENK
-225 TNNFESA
+225 F
-232 KDKTEKFTAKT
+232 KDHENHWGAFTPQT

-271 FEFTDNKQS
+271 FDF
-280 GECTNKGDSNDNCV
+280 TNKGGEEECDTSKENECV
-294 YPQKNGLVKS
+294 NPGTNGRVNS
-304 NVDKKYVLDKQ
+304 QNESYVLNKQ
-315 SIVNNFRGKT
+315 DIVNKFRNKA
-325 DLDVSLLNGAGVD
+325 DLDVVVLKDSGVV
-338 GLGSNTTPTNND
+338 GLGSDITPSNND
-350 DGKNYGQLA
+350 DGKHYGQLG
-359 VVASALNPQ
+359 VVASALDPK
-368 KLFGTDYKTINLADL
+368 KLFGNNLKTINLEDL
-383 RAILHEFSHT
+383 RTILHEFSHT

-399 GNMTYQRVPVVGSN
+399 GNMTYQRVPTGQNEN
-413 GQQEKKDDGAL
+413 GKP

-441 GQPSFPSNYPNSIYH
+441 GQSAFPSNYPNSIYH

-486 ANLNSQTN
+486 ANLGSQTN
-494 YNLNAT
+494 YNLNAS
-500 LNTQDMANSV
+500 LNTQDLANSMLS
-510 IGTIQKTLTATSTTT
+510 TIQKTFVTSSVTNHYF
-525 TTSYHHSKS
+525 SSAS
-534 LQRFRSPLLGI
+534 QNFRSPILGV
-545 NVKIGYQNYFNDF
+545 NAKIGYQNYFNDF

-567 KYNYAKAANQKVQ
+567 KYNYAKASSEKVQ

-600 KNSPTGIQ
+600 KNSPIDIQ

-640 NLDAATGLNYRYKHS
+640 NLDVATGLNYRYKHS

-665 IQRKASVISSGSDYT
+665 IQRKASIVSSNGDYT
-680 NSFVFNEGA
+680 NSLVFNEGA

>member
-33 LEGTQTQEKN
+33 LEGTQTQEKRH
-43 YTTTQTTTKTTTN
+43 TTTKNTYAT
-56 NYNYLPLNS
+56 YNYLPTDAVLK
-65 ILQRATNLFKDADIS
+65 RAANLFTDAKSIS
-80 KLSFSSLSPVR
+80 QLNFSSLSPVKV
-91 ASLDLSGHLT
+91 LYIGGKLT
-101 IENFLPYNLN
+101 IENFLPYNLS
-111 NVKLSFTDA
+111 NVKISFTDA
-120 QGNVIDLGVIETL
+120 QGNVIDLGVIETI
-133 PKQSKIVLSYQ
+133 PKHSKIVLPG
-144 QFNETKQV
+144 EA
-152 FDNIMEEQKKYYEK
+152 FDSLK
-166 EAERRKNKTTSSVS
+166 EAFDKIDPYTFFFPKFEATSTSVS
-180 ETNREPS
+180 
-187 FTFPTFEVLSTPH
+187 
-200 SDPNTQ
+200 DANTQ
-206 RVFEALSKINTNLV
+206 RVFETLNKIKTNLI
-220 MKYSD
+220 MKYSSENP
-225 TNNFESA
+225 NNFNTCPYNNNGNT
-232 KDKTEKFTAKT
+232 KNDCWQPFTPQT

-271 FEFTDNKQS
+271 FEFTNSSTDCDNDPSKCVNPGINGRVDSKVDQQYVLNKQ
-280 GECTNKGDSNDNCV
+280 G
-294 YPQKNGLVKS
+294 
-304 NVDKKYVLDKQ
+304 
-315 SIVNNFRGKT
+315 IVNNFRKKIEI
-325 DLDVSLLNGAGVD
+325 D
-338 GLGSNTTPTNND
+338 
-350 DGKNYGQLA
+350 A
-359 VVASALNPQ
+359 VVLKNSGVVGLANGYGNDGEYGTLGVEAYALEPQ
-368 KLFGTDYKTINLADL
+368 KLFGNNLKTINLEDL
-383 RAILHEFSHT
+383 RTILHEFSHT
-393 KGYTHN
+393 KGYGHN
-399 GNMTYQRVPVVGSN
+399 GNMTYQRVPTGQNEN
-413 GQQEKKDDGAL
+413 GKP

-441 GQPSFPSNYPNSIYH
+441 GQSAFPSNYPNSIYH

-486 ANLNSQTN
+486 ANLGSQTN
-494 YNLNAT
+494 YNLNAS
-500 LNTQDMANSV
+500 LNTQDLANSMLS
-510 IGTIQKTLTATSTTT
+510 TIQKTFVTSSVTNHYF
-525 TTSYHHSKS
+525 SSAS
-534 LQRFRSPLLGI
+534 QNFRSPILGV
-545 NVKIGYQNYFNDF
+545 NAKIGYQNYFNDF

-580 QLSYGGGIDLLL
+580 QLSYGGGIDLLV

-600 KNSPTGIQ
+600 KNNPIDIQ

-640 NLDAATGLNYRYKHS
+640 NLDVATGLNYRYKHS

-665 IQRKASVISSGSDYT
+665 IQRKASVVSSNGDYT